1 MTTVTRSPSAPP
13 SGSAHSDE
21 PEGGA
26 PPRPVLTPR
35 NAATLVMVVIL
46 AWVVVVGYV
55 VHSAIPG
62 PVVSL
67 PGPDRRVVRTFLPQG
82 WAFFTR
88 DAREDRTR
96 VLVRSDGAWHPE
108 GGPNGEPRYAFGLR
122 RYARVQMGELN
133 ELVRLTDDDAWTEC
147 VGGWS
152 TCLEERQEVV
162 PVANPVAAPSLC
174 GDVGAV
180 TYEPVPW
187 AWAASVMPEDM
198 PARAVRWQ
206 VSC

>member
-1 MTTVTRSPSAPP
+1 MTTLTGSAPAPP
-13 SGSAHSDE
+13 SGSTRPEES
-21 PEGGA
+21 EGGA
-26 PPRPVLTPR
+26 PPS
-35 NAATLVMVVIL
+35 ATLTRRKAVTLVAAVVV
-46 AWVVVVGYV
+46 AWVVVAVYV
-55 VHSAIPG
+55 VHAAIPG
-62 PVVSL
+62 PVLSL
-67 PGPDRRVVRTFLPQG
+67 PGPDRRVVRTYVPQG

-96 VLVRSDGAWHPE
+96 VFTLSDGTWHLE

-147 VGGWS
+147 SGGWS
-152 TCLEERQEVV
+152 DCLDESREVV
-162 PVANPVAAPSLC
+162 RVTNPVAAPSLC
-174 GDVGAV
+174 GEVGAV

-187 AWAASVMPEDM
+187 AWAASVGPEDM
-198 PARAVRWQ
+198 PARTVRWQ